1 MSPQQITRRSLF
13 AGGAALGLGAVAA
26 CSGPQSS
33 PGADGESVDLPTY
46 SPVTGGPQPDLPGN
60 EIVQPGYFAS
70 PGVDSL
76 FTSVEGEIGSG
87 GTTSA
92 LLLTYGALPPA
103 DNTYLPFMEEEVGTT
118 FDLQYVPADSYSQKF
133 ATVVAG
139 GDLPDMLAFLTF
151 QLPARY
157 PQLLE
162 AQFADLSDLL
172 AGDAISDYPN
182 LANIPAASWVG
193 ARVNGRI
200 RGVPVHRPPFG
211 SILVSRS
218 DIIAELTG
226 AEPAPQSEQDFTDL
240 CAAVTD
246 PRANRYALCGQSGG
260 STGVDWAYDFMSAM
274 FGVPNGWR
282 LEGGKLTSKYETD
295 EWLRML
301 AYIKKLN
308 DAGCYHPDTPSLQNA
323 QAKTYIANGTVLLHL
338 DGISALL
345 DTTLPEG
352 TSTSAIVPF
361 SADGGP
367 GTIYQGSSSFSFTAL
382 KKADDDRL
390 REQLRILNYLAAP
403 FGSVENFTTT
413 HGREGEHWTRTADGG
428 SELTEAGQAQV
439 TPSSLYRLAS
449 GPQVLYSN
457 TPIEA
462 QIRNSHRWQEASQTM
477 LLESPVNGLYSEA
490 SSSSG
495 SANDAL
501 GGAMTDYVLGRRTLD
516 EVKDAISSW
525 TSSTGDAMRTEYQQA
540 LESA

>member
-1 MSPQQITRRSLF
+1 MPEHQITRRTLF
-13 AGGAALGLGAVAA
+13 AGAALGLTAATA
-26 CSGPQSS
+26 CSGPESS
-33 PGADGESVDLPTY
+33 SGADGGSVDLPTY

-60 EIVQPGYFAS
+60 EIVQPGYFRS
-70 PGVDSL
+70 PAVEEL
-76 FTSVEGEIGSG
+76 FTSVEGEVGAGGS
-87 GTTSA
+87 TSA

-103 DNTYLPFMEEEVGTT
+103 DNTYLPFMDEELGTT

-151 QLPARY
+151 QLPPRY
-157 PQLLE
+157 PQLLA

-172 AGDAISDYPN
+172 AGDAIAEYPN
-182 LANIPAASWVG
+182 LANIPEASWVG
-193 ARVNGRI
+193 CRVDGRI

-226 AEPAPQSEQDFTDL
+226 AEPAPRSEQDFTDL
-240 CAAVTD
+240 CEAVTD

-260 STGVDWAYDFMSAM
+260 STGVDWAYDFMGAV

-282 LEGGKLTSKYETD
+282 LEDGKLTSRYETD

-308 DAGCYHPDTPSLQNA
+308 DAGYYHPDTPSLQNA

-345 DTTLPEG
+345 DTTLPAG

-361 SADGGP
+361 AADGGP
-367 GTIYQGSSSFSFTAL
+367 GTIYQGTSSFSFTAL

-428 SELTEAGQAQV
+428 SELTEAGTAQV

-449 GPQVLYSN
+449 GPQILYSN
-457 TPIEA
+457 TPIEQ
-462 QIRNSHRWQEASQTM
+462 QIRNSHGWQDASQTM
-477 LLESPVNGLYSEA
+477 LATSPVNGLYSEA
-490 SSSSG
+490 ASSSG

-501 GGAMTDYVLGRRTLD
+501 GGTMTDYVLGRRTLD
-516 EVKDAISSW
+516 EVKDAIASW
-525 TSSTGDAMRTEYQQA
+525 TGSAGDAMRADYQKA
-540 LESA
+540 LETA